1 MAHKDEHI
9 IEAIG
14 KARVVV
20 RDGKVVEVGL
30 PLIEECPLAARFSSP
45 VTHATPEAIGRNIQ
59 DRIDKFG
66 MCSPERALSID
77 RDFVFFGAS
86 ELIAGGISSGLLDSA
101 VIACDGAGTVIAFSP
116 LMVQGIGGRMS
127 GLVKT
132 SPIDAVISRIRDG
145 GGIVV
150 DPETAAIDQVGGTAA
165 AHAHGCVKVA
175 VTVTCAEDAA
185 AIRARFPGTVIIGVH
200 LTGVS
205 AEDAAILA
213 ETCDIL
219 SSCASRQIRKIAG
232 PRALLQGGVSI
243 PVFAMTPAGKELII
257 EKIRRSSQQVVVKG
271 STLPYAGVREPRPL
285 I

>member
-1 MAHKDEHI
+1 MGQKDEHI

-20 RDGKVVEVGL
+20 RDGKVVEVGP
-30 PLIEECPLAARFSSP
+30 PLIEACPLAARFSSP
-45 VTHATPEAIGRNIQ
+45 VTHATPDAIGKNIQ

-66 MCSPERALSID
+66 MCSPNRALTVD
-77 RDFVFFGAS
+77 HDFVLFGAS
-86 ELIAGGISSGLLDSA
+86 ELMASGISSGLLDCA

-116 LMVQGIGGRMS
+116 AMVQGIGGRMS
-127 GLVKT
+127 GLVRT
-132 SPIDAVISRIRDG
+132 SPIDAVIRRIGER

-150 DPETAAIDQVGGTAA
+150 YPESAAIDQKEGTFAA
-165 AHAHGCVKVA
+165 YARGCTGVA
-175 VTVTCAEDAA
+175 VTVTGAEDAA
-185 AIRARFPGTVIIGVH
+185 AIRARFPGTMIIGVH

-205 AEDAAILA
+205 AEEAEKLA
-213 ETCDIL
+213 EHCDIL
-219 SSCASRQIRKIAG
+219 SSCASRQIREVAG

-257 EKIRRSSQQVVVKG
+257 EKIRRSSQPVVVKG
-271 STLPYAGVREPRPL
+271 SALPYAGDKVPRPL

>member
-1 MAHKDEHI
+1 MGQKDEHI

-20 RDGKVVEVGL
+20 RDGKVVEVGR
-30 PLIEECPLAARFSSP
+30 PLIEACPLAARFSSP
-45 VTHATPEAIGRNIQ
+45 VAHATPEAIGKNIQ

-66 MCSPERALSID
+66 MCSPDRALSID

-86 ELIAGGISSGLLDSA
+86 ELMASGISSGQLDCA

-116 LMVQGIGGRMS
+116 AMVQGIGGRMS

-132 SPIDAVISRIRDG
+132 SPIDAVIRRIREG

-150 DPETAAIDQVGGTAA
+150 HPESAAIDQREGAA
-165 AHAHGCVKVA
+165 AAYARGCAGVA
-175 VTVTCAEDAA
+175 VTVTGADDAA
-185 AIRARFPGTVIIGVH
+185 AIRSRFPGTMIIGVH
-200 LTGVS
+200 LTGIS
-205 AEDAAILA
+205 SEEAAMLA

-219 SSCASRQIRKIAG
+219 SSCASLQIREVAG

-271 STLPYAGVREPRPL
+271 TSLPYAGDREPRPL